1 MNLKK
6 YFEQQNIKLTSKEK
20 LAIKV
25 GGLITYARLYSGL
38 SQKELADKIGTQQP
52 SIARAEKSEMI
63 ASIEFLDKIA
73 RAAGLIFDFGFTEKV
88 KTAGVVNITLHSVL
102 SPYTYRTNTFSSS
115 GKLTINKEFK

>member
-6 YFEQQNIKLTSKEK
+6 YFEQQNIKLTNKEK

-73 RAAGLIFDFGFTEKV
+73 RATGLLFDFSFTKQTTNKDSGNMTLDV
-88 KTAGVVNITLHSVL
+88 HGYVQSTWFQPTSSNKNLVFSNI
-102 SPYTYRTNTFSSS
+102 
-115 GKLTINKEFK
+115 GK